1 MTEQQTGGWWGLHS
15 VFEQSRQEFDAYWSA
30 PPVACPND
38 GEPLINAPS
47 AKSGSGVELYCKYDG
62 WQYPRDWH
70 PPIRMDTGGQES
82 PL

>member
-1 MTEQQTGGWWGLHS
+1 VTEQTGGWYGLHS
-15 VFEQSRQEFDAYWSA
+15 VFEQQRSEFEAYVSA

-38 GEPLINAPS
+38 GEPLVNAPS
-47 AKSGSGVELYCKYDG
+47 AKSGSGIELFCKYCF

-70 PPIRMDTGGQES
+70 PPIRMDSGGLES